1 MLEKFGFTSKVLCYV
16 KDEATN
22 LVNMTATFMSMISN
36 EALNLSQPFDGI
48 GFGHAMSKAA
58 QNATDD
64 DKISKNLALM
74 SVKFA

>member
-1 MLEKFGFTSKVLCYV
+1 
-16 KDEATN
+16 
-22 LVNMTATFMSMISN
+22 MTATFMSMISN
-36 EALNLSQPFDGI
+36 EALNLFQPFDGI